1 MRSVSGHSF
10 KTTNSSQRHSASAAA
25 VAEATCIARATPGGT
40 EAAEA
45 EAARRV
51 VVGWVMG
58 VERKRRRA
66 MAKAKEAEDPST
78 M

>member
-1 MRSVSGHSF
+1 MVGASEGEADSSSMGKSG
-10 KTTNSSQRHSASAAA
+10 NIPLR
-25 VAEATCIARATPGGT
+25 VLLLRLVRE
-40 EAAEA
+40 EAEA

-51 VVGWVMG
+51 VVGWVRG

-66 MAKAKEAEDPST
+66 IAKAKEAEDPNT